1 MTGNKS
7 VLALLGLLVAALALV
22 ASGCGGGDDGDTE
35 VTALPSSSCTAIEYE
50 GEGDPDV
57 LIASDLPMQGPSR
70 VVTEQMVAAIRQM
83 LDNNEWKAGD
93 YNVAYQ
99 ACDDSTAQAANYD
112 TGKCSQ
118 NGNAYAVN
126 DSLVAVLGTYNSPCA
141 AIIIPL
147 LNKAKGG
154 EDGTPNPEAIPLFSA
169 ANTWPC
175 LTVNLAGACEA
186 NGTDKYY
193 PTTTRNY
200 LRVAPSDDY
209 QGAFVAEYAKDQ
221 GVTKA
226 YILNDKE
233 SYGEGVAGTTRR
245 AMEHVGIE
253 IVGDEAWNP
262 KASSYEALMNKIK
275 GTGADAIF
283 LGGLISENGG
293 QVIKDKVAV
302 LGPNDG
308 AVKLFAPD
316 GFQTQ
321 ASIDESGGAAAG
333 GFFSNAGAP
342 VDKITGAA
350 AAEFGAQLKAG
361 ALKDVPL
368 QAYAMYAGQSAE
380 VLLDAIAASDGSRE
394 SILEQLFA
402 TEVTDGII
410 GSFYVQRE
418 RRSAGCIRCGRCLH
432 DVQGDDGSDGE
443 RLHRLAEP
451 RSGRSGTGLV
461 VRSDRRSGGD
471 IDPRHFVF

>member
-1 MTGNKS
+1 VNRCEEDRLTSKNR
-7 VLALLGLLVAALALV
+7 VLAALGLLIAALALV
-22 ASGCGGGDDGDTE
+22 AAGCGGDDDGGAE
-35 VTALPSSSCTAIEYE
+35 VTALPSSSCTGIEYE

-57 LIASDLPMQGPSR
+57 LIASDLPMQGASKIQ
-70 VVTEQMVAAIRQM
+70 TDQMVAAIRQV
-83 LDNNEWKAGD
+83 LDNYEWKAGD

-99 ACDDSTAQAANYD
+99 VCDDSTAQAANYD

-126 DSLVAVLGTYNSPCA
+126 DSLVSVIGTYNSPCA

-154 EDGTPNPEAIPLFSA
+154 VEGTPNPEAIAMMSP

-175 LTVNLAGACEA
+175 LTVNLAGGCEA

-193 PTTTRNY
+193 PTGTRNY

-209 QGAFVAEYAKDQ
+209 QGAFIAEFAKKQ

-233 SYGEGVAGTTRR
+233 SYGLGVAGTTRK
-245 AMEHVGIE
+245 AMESVGIE

-283 LGGLISENGG
+283 LGGLIAENGG
-293 QVIKDKVAV
+293 QVIEDKVAV

-308 AVKLFAPD
+308 AVKLFGPD
-316 GFQTQ
+316 GFATQ
-321 ASIDESGGAAAG
+321 STIDESGGAAAG
-333 GFFSNAGAP
+333 MFLSNAGVP
-342 VDKITGAA
+342 IDKITEDTQAA
-350 AAEFGAQLKAG
+350 QEFVAQLQEG
-361 ALKDVPL
+361 ALADKPIEP
-368 QAYAMYAGQSAE
+368 YAVYAGQAAE
-380 VLLDAIAASDGSRE
+380 VVLDAIAASDGTRA
-394 SILEQLFA
+394 SILENMFSAQ
-402 TEVTDGII
+402 VTDGLI
-410 GSFYVQRE
+410 GSFSFNENGDPEDASGAVVAFTMYKATTELESVESFSPSPETVAAAQ
-418 RRSAGCIRCGRCLH
+418 AG
-432 DVQGDDGSDGE
+432 
-443 RLHRLAEP
+443 
-451 RSGRSGTGLV
+451 
-461 VRSDRRSGGD
+461 
-471 IDPRHFVF
+471 

>member
-1 MTGNKS
+1 MTVRKRS
-7 VLALLGLLVAALALV
+7 ALVALGLLIAAFALV
-22 ASGCGGGDDGDTE
+22 AAGCGGGGDGGGAPE
-35 VTALPSSSCTAIEYE
+35 ALPSSSCTGIEFK
-50 GEGDPDV
+50 GDGDPDL

-70 VVTEQMVAAIRQM
+70 VVTEQMVAAVRQV
-83 LDNNEWKAGD
+83 LDNYSWKAGD
-93 YNVAYQ
+93 YNIAYQ

-126 DSLVAVLGTYNSPCA
+126 DKLVGVLGTYNSPCA
-141 AIIIPL
+141 AIEIPL

-154 EDGTPNPEAIPLFSA
+154 EAGTPNPEAIPIFSA

-209 QGAFVAEYAKDQ
+209 QGAFVAEFAKQQ

-233 SYGEGVAGTTRR
+233 SYGEGVAGTTKR
-245 AMEHVGIE
+245 AMESVGIE

-316 GFQTQ
+316 GFESQ
-321 ASIDESGGAAAG
+321 ASIDESGGASVG

-342 VDKITGAA
+342 VDKITGKAS
-350 AAEFGAQLKAG
+350 AEFQAQLKAG
-361 ALKDVPL
+361 ALKGTPL
-368 QAYAMYAGQSAE
+368 QAYAMYQGQAAE
-380 VLLDAIAASDGSRE
+380 IMLDAIAASDGTRQ

-402 TEVTDGII
+402 TEVVDGIL
-410 GSFYVQRE
+410 GSFTFNENGDPQDASGAVVAFTMYKAADTME
-418 RRSAGCIRCGRCLH
+418 SIDTFSPSAAT
-432 DVQGDDGSDGE
+432 VTAAQGG
-443 RLHRLAEP
+443 
-451 RSGRSGTGLV
+451 
-461 VRSDRRSGGD
+461 
-471 IDPRHFVF
+471 

>member
-1 MTGNKS
+1 
-7 VLALLGLLVAALALV
+7 V
-22 ASGCGGGDDGDTE
+22 
-35 VTALPSSSCTAIEYE
+35 
-50 GEGDPDV
+50 
-57 LIASDLPMQGPSR
+57 
-70 VVTEQMVAAIRQM
+70 
-83 LDNNEWKAGD
+83 
-93 YNVAYQ
+93 
-99 ACDDSTAQAANYD
+99 CDDSTAQAANYD

-126 DSLVAVLGTYNSPCA
+126 DKLITVIGTYNSPCA

-147 LNKAKGG
+147 LNKAGG
-154 EDGTPNPEAIPLFSA
+154 GVEGTPNPEAIPMMSP

-175 LTVNLAGACEA
+175 LTVNLAGGCET

-193 PTTTRNY
+193 PTGTRNY

-209 QGAFVAEYAKDQ
+209 QGAFIAEFAKEQ

-233 SYGEGVAGTTRR
+233 SYGLGVAGTTRK

-275 GTGADAIF
+275 GSGADAIF

-308 AVKLFAPD
+308 AVKLFGPD
-316 GFQTQ
+316 GF
-321 ASIDESGGAAAG
+321 ASQSTIDESGGAAEG
-333 GFFSNAGAP
+333 MYLSNAGVPIDA
-342 VDKITGAA
+342 ITGAA
-350 AAEFGAQLKAG
+350 ADAFVTQLKEGELSGKAIE
-361 ALKDVPL
+361 P
-368 QAYAMYAGQSAE
+368 YAVYAGQAAE
-380 VLLDAIAASDGSRE
+380 VVLDAIAASDGTRA

-402 TEVTDGII
+402 AEVTDGLI
-410 GSFYVQRE
+410 GSFGFNENGDPEEASGAVVAFTMYVATDALESIKSFSPTPETVAAAQ
-418 RRSAGCIRCGRCLH
+418 
-432 DVQGDDGSDGE
+432 
-443 RLHRLAEP
+443 AE
-451 RSGRSGTGLV
+451 
-461 VRSDRRSGGD
+461 
-471 IDPRHFVF
+471 

>member
-1 MTGNKS
+1 MCSPRSGCS
-7 VLALLGLLVAALALV
+7 IAALALV
-22 ASGCGGGDDGDTE
+22 AAGCGGDDGGTE
-35 VTALPSSSCTAIEYE
+35 VVALPSSSCTAIEYE

-70 VVTEQMVAAIRQM
+70 VVTEQMVAAVRQV
-83 LDNNEWKAGD
+83 LANYEWKAGD

-126 DSLVAVLGTYNSPCA
+126 DSLVGVLGTYNSPCA

-175 LTVNLAGACEA
+175 LTVNLAGRVRGERDGQVLPDDDAQLPA
-186 NGTDKYY
+186 RRAVGRL
-193 PTTTRNY
+193 PGR
-200 LRVAPSDDY
+200 LRCRVR
-209 QGAFVAEYAKDQ
+209 EEQ
-221 GVTKA
+221 GVKKA

-275 GTGADAIF
+275 GTGADLVF
-283 LGGLISENGG
+283 LGGLIAENGG

-308 AVKLFAPD
+308 AVKLYAPD
-316 GFQTQ
+316 GFQSQ
-321 ASIDESGGAAAG
+321 SSIDESGGAAAG

-350 AAEFGAQLKAG
+350 AAEFSEQLKAG

-380 VLLDAIAASDGSRE
+380 IMLDAIAASDGSRE

-402 TEVTDGII
+402 TEVTDGIV
-410 GSFYVQRE
+410 GTFGVQRE
-418 RRSAGCIRCGRCLH
+418 RRPTDASGAVVAFTMYKATTEVMESVFTDSPSPEAVLAA
-432 DVQGDDGSDGE
+432 QGS
-443 RLHRLAEP
+443 
-451 RSGRSGTGLV
+451 
-461 VRSDRRSGGD
+461 
-471 IDPRHFVF
+471 

>member
-1 MTGNKS
+1 
-7 VLALLGLLVAALALV
+7 VLAILGLLVAALALV
-22 ASGCGGGDDGDTE
+22 ASGCGGGDGDGE
-35 VTALPSSSCTAIEYE
+35 VEALPSSSCTALEYE
-50 GEGDPDV
+50 GDGDPDV

-70 VVTEQMVAAIRQM
+70 VQTEQMVAAIRQV
-83 LDNNEWKAGD
+83 LTNNDWKAGD

-99 ACDDSTAQAANYD
+99 VCDDATAQAANYD

-126 DSLVAVLGTYNSPCA
+126 DSLVSLIGTYNSPCA

-147 LNKAKGG
+147 LNRAKGG
-154 EDGTPNPEAIPLFSA
+154 QQGTENPEAIPMLSP

-175 LTVNLAGACEA
+175 LTVNLQGACPP

-193 PTTTRNY
+193 PTGTRNY

-209 QGAFVAEYAKDQ
+209 QGAFVAEFAKQQ

-245 AMEHVGIE
+245 AMESVGIE

-262 KASSYEALMNKIK
+262 DASSYEALMRKIQ

-308 AVKLFAPD
+308 DVKLFGPD
-316 GFQTQ
+316 GFASQ
-321 ASIDESGGAAAG
+321 ATIDESGAAAEG
-333 GFFSNAGAP
+333 MFLSNAGAP
-342 VDKITGAA
+342 IDQISEESQASRELVQ
-350 AAEFGAQLKAG
+350 QLQEG
-361 ALKDVPL
+361 ELKGKPIE
-368 QAYAMYAGQSAE
+368 AYAPYAAQAAQI
-380 VLLDAIAASDGSRE
+380 VLDAIAASDGTRA
-394 SILEQLFA
+394 SILENIQA
-402 TEVTDGII
+402 TQVTDGYI
-410 GSFYVQRE
+410 GSFGFNENGDPQEASGAVVAFTMYRATDKLESVASFSPKAETVQA
-418 RRSAGCIRCGRCLH
+418 AG
-432 DVQGDDGSDGE
+432 GS
-443 RLHRLAEP
+443 
-451 RSGRSGTGLV
+451 
-461 VRSDRRSGGD
+461 
-471 IDPRHFVF
+471 